1 MKAKW
6 YGLYTKINS
15 EKKVVELLD
24 RRNIENYYPTR
35 IVTRNWN
42 FGRKKIEQPL
52 FPSYVFIRVE
62 EARLDSIKKFP
73 GVINLLFWLEQP
85 VIIQDSEIEII
96 KIISSENPDIQIQK
110 SKINFKKI
118 NDGPKIYSIEID
130 GIKTFK
136 VTLRSIGY
144 NMITQIESPKLTII
158 SSIPNNYLTS
168 PEANLIT

>member
-1 MKAKW
+1 MKANW

-15 EKKVVELLD
+15 EKKVVELLY

-35 IVTRNWN
+35 VVTIKGN
-42 FGRKKIEQPL
+42 FGRKKMEQPL

-85 VIIQDSEIEII
+85 VIIQDSEIEIM

-110 SKINFKKI
+110 SKINYKKI